1 MKKRFIILIV
11 LFIISKLYSNT
22 LDLNLNKDEVFYDKN
37 EVIKVMQKYHKKY
50 GKGEDIDYE
59 GFYHTVKYWSKFYDI
74 NFIYA
79 LSFYA
84 IESGY
89 TLECVSSYSAVGV
102 GQLTSIALTEY
113 NNWYKDD
120 ISFKTLN
127 EQEHYDINVKV
138 SLGYLRLCWDKYT
151 VIENGTDLLKSYNIG
166 VGNLRKIKNGTYLN
180 DDFWV
185 QSANKYER
193 KFTEV
198 YNDFAKCRR

>member
-37 EVIKVMQKYHKKY
+37 EIIKVMQKYHKKY
-50 GKGEDIDYE
+50 GKGEDIDYD
-59 GFYHTVKYWSKFYDI
+59 GFYHTVKYWSKYYDI

-89 TLECVSSYSAVGV
+89 TLECMSSYSAVGV
-102 GQLTSIALTEY
+102 GQLTFIALKEY
-113 NNWYKDD
+113 NNWYKDN
-120 ISFKTLN
+120 ILFETLN
-127 EQEHYDINVKV
+127 KKEHYDVNVKV
-138 SLGYLRLCWDKYT
+138 SLGYLRLCWDKYN
-151 VIENGTDLLKSYNIG
+151 VITNGTDLLKSYNIG

-180 DDFWV
+180 DNFWV
-185 QSANKYER
+185 QSANNYER

-198 YNDFAKCRR
+198 YNDFVKCRR